1 MSETC
6 GLPDETS
13 NQSSTPRLVL
23 VIPTFN
29 EAENINP
36 LLDRLQDVLQHLDWE
51 VIFVDDDSNDG
62 TRHKISERA
71 LDNRRVRCIHRVGR
85 RGLST
90 ACVEGILAS
99 EAPIVAIMDADLQH
113 DESLLPSLYE
123 AVTADGYD
131 LAIGS
136 RYMQGGGIGDWS
148 QSRHFVSRLAT
159 RISQWVTK
167 VRVSDPMSGFFMF
180 QRKSMDTAIRDV
192 SGLGFKLLLDLLL
205 STDRSLN
212 IKELPY
218 HFRPRQA
225 GESKLNAQVAW
236 RMILLILDK
245 KFGHIIPARFVSF
258 ALVGSVG
265 VVVHFLAL
273 ILTYRILGSD
283 FVLAQ
288 AIATLV
294 AMTSNFLLNNIS
306 TFSDHSLSGW
316 GLLRG
321 WVSFVAACSIGA
333 VANVGI
339 AGVLFS
345 QEVDWVLS
353 ALAGAMVG
361 SVWNYA
367 TTAVYTWKSS

>member
-29 EAENINP
+29 EVENINP